1 VSSEFSQQLWRAF
14 SGWWREHAGANGT
27 LGASSLLLR
36 ELWGF
41 LRDSTPSRRRQRYGD
56 MDYDW
61 EQRVN
66 TTSGTVGWRT
76 RLVGIFHSPY
86 QPTDPALFREMM
98 AALPIDFCNF
108 TFIDIGSGK
117 GRTLLMASEY
127 PFKKII
133 GVELIAELHRAAEE
147 NVSGYQ
153 ARSNQSHSQRDA
165 YPRGTPTEP
174 VRIETLC
181 MDARE
186 FVFPETPLVVY
197 LFNPLP
203 EAGLRQVMC
212 NLEQSWERTPRPV
225 WIVYHNPL
233 LEGVLAE
240 SARLVKVASKKE
252 YSVFRMRGNKSA

>member
-1 VSSEFSQQLWRAF
+1 VTSKFPQQLWSAF
-14 SGWWREHAGANGT
+14 SRWWREHSQAKGA
-27 LGASSLLLR
+27 LGASSLLF
-36 ELWGF
+36 EEVWGF
-41 LRDSTPSRRRQRYGD
+41 VRDSTPERRRQRYGD

-66 TTSGTVGWRT
+66 TTSGAVGWRT
-76 RLVGIFHSPY
+76 RLLGVFLSPY

-98 AALPIDFCNF
+98 AALPIDFRQF

-127 PFKKII
+127 PYRKIV

-147 NVSGYQ
+147 NVSGYHDRSDQDVSRQ
-153 ARSNQSHSQRDA
+153 A
-165 YPRGTPTEP
+165 
-174 VRIETLC
+174 VIETVC
-181 MDARE
+181 MDASE

-203 EAGLRQVMC
+203 EAGLQQVIG

-225 WIVYHNPL
+225 WIVYHNPV

-240 SARLVKVASKKE
+240 SAMLAKDTDKAE
-252 YSVFRMRGNKSA
+252 YSVFRMRAAKSA